1 MTVPPPRNPG
11 DWQRPARGRVGRV
24 APLVGLAGR
33 SAVEALLSSMRARS
47 DAGTDISTDTDTGI
61 STDTE
66 TGAERVRRE
75 SLRREFHTR
84 NAPRYAEW
92 LGRSR
97 GVLFKAAQ
105 ILAGVLPADAVGQD
119 VRGVYRAAFTRILAE
134 VPPMPAELVVDA
146 VTAEL
151 GRPPAELFAEF
162 DPAPVAAASIGQVHR
177 ARLPDGRVV
186 AVKVQYPGIE
196 QSVESDLANV
206 QLIATFTRL
215 LMSTMPGL
223 SRVDVKSLAAEVGAR
238 VREELDYT
246 LEAAHQR
253 LFASIYAGHPFIH
266 VPDVLP
272 ELSSR
277 RVLTSEYVDG
287 LPYAD
292 AARAE
297 PGLRDLWGEAVYR
310 FGVCGLRRLGTIN
323 ADPNPG
329 NYRFHPDGRVSFL
342 DFGCVK
348 VLDAEQVRLG
358 TAYIVPTSDGDA
370 HALRRCLVAVGVL
383 DPDDLPPAE
392 SLLAAWRSSTGF
404 AVTREPFTVTPEYAA
419 EVLRTRLSPTGMH
432 SGVTR
437 RALIPPW
444 LALPLRLDIGV
455 LEVLAGLR
463 ATAPWG
469 AITDEVDRGSAPV
482 TRYGELDAEF
492 WASR

>member
-1 MTVPPPRNPG
+1 MTVPPPRTPGDRERLPG
-11 DWQRPARGRVGRV
+11 DWQPPARGQVGRAV
-24 APLVGLAGR
+24 PLVGLAGR
-33 SAVEALLSSMRARS
+33 SAVEAVWASLRDRSAAGPGAATGPVTGLERA
-47 DAGTDISTDTDTGI
+47 
-61 STDTE
+61 
-66 TGAERVRRE
+66 
-75 SLRREFHTR
+75 RREFHAR

-105 ILAGVLPADAVGQD
+105 ILAGVLPAGAVGPD
-119 VRGVYRAAFTRILAE
+119 VQGVYRAAFTRVLAE
-134 VPPMPAELVVDA
+134 APPMPADLVVDA

-151 GRPPAELFAEF
+151 GRPPGELFAEF
-162 DPAPVAAASIGQVHR
+162 DPTPVAAASIGQVHR
-177 ARLPDGRVV
+177 ARLPDGRAV

-196 QSVESDLANV
+196 QSIEADLANV

-215 LMSTMPGL
+215 LIAALPGL
-223 SRVDVKSLAAEVGAR
+223 SRVDVKALAAEVGSR

-277 RVLTSEYVDG
+277 RVLTGEYVDG
-287 LPYAD
+287 LTFAE
-292 AARAE
+292 AAGAE

-348 VLDAEQVRLG
+348 LLDAEQVRVA
-358 TAYIVPTSDGDA
+358 TAYVVPTLDGDA
-370 HALRRCLVAVGVL
+370 DAVRRCLVAIGVL
-383 DPDDLPPAE
+383 DPADLPPAE
-392 SLLAAWRSSTGF
+392 AVLAYWRSSTAFQF
-404 AVTREPFTVTPEYAA
+404 AREPFTVTPEYAA
-419 EVLRTRLSPTGMH
+419 EVVRTRISPVGAH
-432 SGVTR
+432 GGVTR
-437 RALIPPW
+437 RAFIPPW
-444 LALPLRLDIGV
+444 LAMPLRLDIGV

-469 AITDEVDRGSAPV
+469 AITDEVDRGTPPV

-492 WASR
+492 WATQVTK